1 MHRRKRRGEERGFQ
15 TSNLKSRGEE
25 RSREDGRRMHRR
37 KRRGEERGLK
47 TSNLKS
53 RGEERRGEEQIGWK
67 TNA

>member
-1 MHRRKRRGEERGFQ
+1 
-15 TSNLKSRGEE
+15 
-25 RSREDGRRMHRR
+25 MHRR